1 MGRRSCRTVA
11 RLKGGLTDMTAA
23 RRTRADEISIR
34 EWAAELEA
42 AASIARQL
50 APTDFLPLTLKRF
63 HRDDRGR
70 LLDGKDGRP
79 AEIDLDATTATA
91 AAAIMTGAE
100 LGLKPGAALRS
111 IAVINN
117 TPALSAITLRAILLN
132 AGHEIWVLPDSN
144 SARAIVRARRLG
156 SEDVQQSTWTIDR
169 AKTAG
174 LYPGTEKGQWRK
186 NPAAMLVARATA
198 EAARYVAAD
207 AILGIPYTAEELI
220 DEIEGGEPVLALTA
234 APAGGNGDGGEAPG
248 LAAAVKKPRTTR
260 RKAPAVPLP
269 ALPAAPP
276 GAAAVPDRVA
286 AAAARPVPPDGPPP
300 TLINDQH
307 RKRLHAALRDVN
319 LGAPENRDDALN
331 LINGWLDRRIETT
344 SELTA
349 VEARTVIE
357 NLEAMHKIARTEEGP
372 TDEPQP

>member
-1 MGRRSCRTVA
+1 MGRRSRWPVA
-11 RLKGGLTDMTAA
+11 RLEGGLTDMTTA
-23 RRTRADEISIR
+23 RRRADEISIR

-50 APTDFLPLTLKRF
+50 APTDFLPLTLKRWL
-63 HRDDRGR
+63 RDDKGR
-70 LLDGKDGRP
+70 PLDGKDGRP

-156 SEDVQQSTWTIDR
+156 SDDVQQSTWTIDR
-169 AKTAG
+169 AKIAG
-174 LYPGTEKGQWRK
+174 LYPGTERGQWRK

-220 DEIEGGEPVLALTA
+220 DEIEGAEMPLALVGA
-234 APAGGNGDGGEAPG
+234 APADGDGADPRG
-248 LAAAVKKPRTTR
+248 LAAVAKKTRTTR
-260 RKAPAVPLP
+260 RKTTPPPLP

-276 GAAAVPDRVA
+276 AAVPA
-286 AAAARPVPPDGPPP
+286 AVPAPRPAPPDDTPPP
-300 TLINDQH
+300 KIGKPQMD
-307 RKRLHAALRDVN
+307 RLHAVLRD
-319 LGAPENRDDALN
+319 LGLGEPENRDDALT
-331 LINGWLDRRIETT
+331 LINGWLERRITT
-344 SELTA
+344 TKELTA
-349 VEARTVIE
+349 VEAHVVIE
-357 NLEAMHKIARTEEGP
+357 NLDAMRKIARTEEGTP
-372 TDEPQP
+372 DEPQP

>member
-1 MGRRSCRTVA
+1 
-11 RLKGGLTDMTAA
+11 MTAA

-50 APTDFLPLTLKRF
+50 APTEFVPLTLKRYY
-63 HRDDRGR
+63 RDEKGR

-79 AEIDLDATTATA
+79 AELDIDATTATA

-144 SARAIVRARRLG
+144 DTRAIVRARRLG
-156 SEDVQQSTWTIDR
+156 SDDVQQSTWTLDR
-169 AKTAG
+169 AKIAG
-174 LYPGTEKGQWRK
+174 LYPGQERGQWRK
-186 NPAAMLVARATA
+186 NPGAMLVARATA

-220 DEIEGGEPVLALTA
+220 DAIEGAEVPLALVA
-234 APAGGNGDGGEAPG
+234 APAGNGDGAEPGG
-248 LAAAVKKPRTTR
+248 LAAAVKKTRTTR
-260 RKAPAVPLP
+260 RKTPAAPP

-276 GAAAVPDRVA
+276 SHAEHDKVA
-286 AAAARPVPPDGPPP
+286 AAAARPVPPDDTPPP
-300 TLINDQH
+300 PISKPMMD
-307 RKRLHAALRDVN
+307 RLHASLRD
-319 LGAPENRDDALN
+319 LGLGEPENRDDALN
-331 LINGWLDRRIETT
+331 LINGWLERAITT
-344 SELTA
+344 TKDLTA
-349 VEARTVIE
+349 AEANLVIK
-357 NLEAMHKIARTEEGP
+357 NLDAMRAIARTEEGT

>member
-1 MGRRSCRTVA
+1 
-11 RLKGGLTDMTAA
+11 MTTA

-42 AASIARQL
+42 AAAIARTL
-50 APTDFLPLTLKRF
+50 APTDFLPLTLKRWL
-63 HRDDRGR
+63 RDDKGR
-70 LLDGKDGRP
+70 PLDGKDGRP
-79 AEIDLDATTATA
+79 PELDLESTTATA

-117 TPALSAITLRAILLN
+117 TPALSALTLRAILQN
-132 AGHEIWVLPDSN
+132 AGHDIWVLAESGPT
-144 SARAIVRARRLG
+144 RAIVRARRGG
-156 SEDVQQSTWTIDR
+156 SDDVQQSTWTLDR
-169 AKTAG
+169 ARTAG
-174 LYPGTEKGQWRK
+174 LYPGQERGQWRK
-186 NPAAMLVARATA
+186 NPGAMLVARATA

-220 DEIEGGEPVLALTA
+220 DQIEGAEPPLALVA
-234 APAGGNGDGGEAPG
+234 APADGDGAEPPG
-248 LAAAVKKPRTTR
+248 LAAAAKKPRTTR
-260 RKAPAVPLP
+260 RKTPAPLP

-276 GAAAVPDRVA
+276 AAVHDRA
-286 AAAARPVPPDGPPP
+286 AEAAPRPIPPDDTPPP
-300 TLINDQH
+300 KINDQQ

-331 LINGWLDRRIETT
+331 LINGWLEGRRIETT

-349 VEARTVIE
+349 LEARTVIE
-357 NLEAMHKIARTEEGP
+357 NLEAMHTIAPTEEGTP
-372 TDEPQP
+372 DEPEP

>member
-1 MGRRSCRTVA
+1 
-11 RLKGGLTDMTAA
+11 MTAA
-23 RRTRADEISIR
+23 RRNRADEISIR

-50 APTDFLPLTLKRF
+50 APTDFLPLTLKRWL
-63 HRDDRGR
+63 RDDKGR

-117 TPALSAITLRAILLN
+117 TPALNAITLRAILLN

-156 SEDVQQSTWTIDR
+156 SDDVQQSTWTLDR

-174 LYPGTEKGQWRK
+174 LYPGAERSQWRK
-186 NPAAMLVARATA
+186 NPGAMLVARATA

-207 AILGIPYTAEELI
+207 AILGIPYTEEELI
-220 DEIEGGEPVLALTA
+220 DAIEGAEPPLALVA
-234 APAGGNGDGGEAPG
+234 APADGNGAEPGG
-248 LAAAVKKPRTTR
+248 LAATVKKTRTTK
-260 RKAPAVPLP
+260 RKTPATPP

-276 GAAAVPDRVA
+276 SRAEPDRTAA
-286 AAAARPVPPDGPPP
+286 AAAARPVPPDDTPPP
-300 TLINDQH
+300 MISKPQMD
-307 RKRLHAALRDVN
+307 RLHAVLRD
-319 LGAPENRDDALN
+319 LGLGEPDNRDDALN
-331 LINGWLDRRIETT
+331 LINGWLEQPVDSTKK
-344 SELTA
+344 LTA
-349 VEARTVIE
+349 GDARTVID
-357 NLEAMHKIARTEEGP
+357 NLDAMRKIARTEEGT

>member
-1 MGRRSCRTVA
+1 MGRRSRWPVA
-11 RLKGGLTDMTAA
+11 RLEGGLTDMTTA
-23 RRTRADEISIR
+23 RRRADEISIR

-50 APTDFLPLTLKRF
+50 APTDFLPLTLKRWL
-63 HRDDRGR
+63 RDDKGR
-70 LLDGKDGRP
+70 PLDGKDGRP

-156 SEDVQQSTWTIDR
+156 SDDVQQSTWTIDR
-169 AKTAG
+169 AKIAG
-174 LYPGTEKGQWRK
+174 LYPGTERGQWRK

-220 DEIEGGEPVLALTA
+220 DEIEGAEMPLALVGA
-234 APAGGNGDGGEAPG
+234 APADGDGADPRG
-248 LAAAVKKPRTTR
+248 LAAVAKKTRTTR
-260 RKAPAVPLP
+260 RKTTPPPLP

-276 GAAAVPDRVA
+276 AAHARRRARAPPGPARRHAPAEDRQTA
-286 AAAARPVPPDGPPP
+286 DGPATRRAARPRARRAREPRRRAHPDQRVARTPHHDHER
-300 TLINDQH
+300 T
-307 RKRLHAALRDVN
+307 
-319 LGAPENRDDALN
+319 
-331 LINGWLDRRIETT
+331 DRRRGPCRDREPRRY
-344 SELTA
+344 A
-349 VEARTVIE
+349 QDRPNRGGHAR
-357 NLEAMHKIARTEEGP
+357 
-372 TDEPQP
+372 

>member
-1 MGRRSCRTVA
+1 
-11 RLKGGLTDMTAA
+11 MTAT

-50 APTDFLPLTLKRF
+50 APTDFLPLTLKRWL
-63 HRDDRGR
+63 RDEKGR
-70 LLDGKDGRP
+70 PLDGKDGRP
-79 AEIDLDATTATA
+79 PELDLDATTATA

-100 LGLKPGAALRS
+100 LGLKPGAALRN

-117 TPALSAITLRAILLN
+117 SPALSAMALRAILLN

-144 SARAIVRARRLG
+144 ETRAIVRARRVG
-156 SEDVQQSTWTIDR
+156 SDDVQQSLWTLDR

-174 LYPGTEKGQWRK
+174 LYPGQERGQWRK

-220 DEIEGGEPVLALTA
+220 DEIEGGEPMLALVG
-234 APAGGNGDGGEAPG
+234 APANGDGAAPVG
-248 LAAAVKKPRTTR
+248 QAAEPKKQRTTR
-260 RKAPAVPLP
+260 RKTAAPLP

-276 GAAAVPDRVA
+276 AAVPDRVA
-286 AAAARPVPPDGPPP
+286 AAAARPVPPDDTPPP
-300 TLINDQH
+300 KIGKTQMD
-307 RKRLHAALRDVN
+307 RLHASLRD
-319 LGAPENRDDALN
+319 LGLGEPENREDALN
-331 LINGWLDRRIETT
+331 LINGWLEGRTVTT
-344 SELTA
+344 TKDLTG
-349 VEARTVIE
+349 VEANIVIQ
-357 NLEAMHKIARTEEGP
+357 NLGAMRKIAQTEEGKP
-372 TDEPQP
+372 DEPQP